1 MLSYMF
7 FRLLFRWKDDKAK
20 QTKPIFI
27 IHNTLF
33 IKLKKLL
40 LLLIQLLREGRKAS
54 LLEKHVAARDCCGC
68 PTWHLCRSLVTKY
81 KTLRRE

>member
-7 FRLLFRWKDDKAK
+7 FRLLFRWKADKAK

-54 LLEKHVAARDCCGC
+54 LLEKHVAACDCCGC
-68 PTWHLCRSLVTKY
+68 PT
-81 KTLRRE
+81 